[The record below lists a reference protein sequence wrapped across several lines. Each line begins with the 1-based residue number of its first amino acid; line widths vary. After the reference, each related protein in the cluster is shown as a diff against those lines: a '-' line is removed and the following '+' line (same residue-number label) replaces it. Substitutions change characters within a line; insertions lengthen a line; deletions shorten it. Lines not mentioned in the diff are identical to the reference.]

1 MPRFKRFTPA
11 EKAATP
17 QFAAAEARQTQL
29 ENDAKARANALRSQN
44 MLGAAEIYN
53 EGMGDKSPISDGI
66 RSMWNSAA
74 NNGVE
79 SAANSPFTQP
89 TTSPFTQAPTPDLNA
104 GGDLNLNLGQQ
115 VPADPFGSMSAPN
128 MAADSFG
135 SSAMPEM
142 SFDTA
147 MPSTPFD
154 VTAPPDL
161 AAGGDI
167 APSVLEMGAE
177 DLATDAALGTA
188 ETALTDAATTAATDA
203 AAGVAAETA
212 ATAGAEAA
220 AGGTLSSILGA
231 AGSLA
236 TPLLIAAAIRG
247 FF

>member
-1 MPRFKRFTPA
+1 M
-11 EKAATP
+11 
-17 QFAAAEARQTQL
+17 ARTTRG
-29 ENDAKARANALRSQN
+29 N
-44 MLGAAEIYN
+44 
-53 EGMGDKSPISDGI
+53 PF
-66 RSMWNSAA
+66 NSADLGSGA
-74 NNGVE
+74 KTTTGGTYENPRLGIQDYGSFGAGVASTFRVPE
-79 SAANSPFTQP
+79 KEEVEKK
-89 TTSPFTQAPTPDLNA
+89 D
-104 GGDLNLNLGQQ
+104 DLNLNLGQQ